1 MGGGEGRVGECH
13 GVNAL
18 FSPLAWKLTFS
29 IKSIAHRRGA
39 LFSRRPPICIRFPF
53 SLLVKKIQA
62 GYQSNSDPR
71 NFHVLHSH
79 CAFPCQS
86 NCGTAGCGQDTRAS
100 IIVHVG
106 VCVIR
111 LHIQWLK
118 SIPTLGTILVLVNCS
133 WITMIQA
140 SECEL
145 KTTDLPSCVSTL
157 TRSVL
162 WDWNTMKKSQL
173 GVFSV
178 GS

>member
-1 MGGGEGRVGECH
+1 MLRYIRGKAETANRSPVQACSEAVATWFQSVGWEGRVGGGEGRVGECH

-53 SLLVKKIQA
+53 SLLLKKIQA

-106 VCVIR
+106 VCVM
-111 LHIQWLK
+111 WLDCTY
-118 SIPTLGTILVLVNCS
+118 S
-133 WITMIQA
+133 
-140 SECEL
+140 
-145 KTTDLPSCVSTL
+145 D
-157 TRSVL
+157 
-162 WDWNTMKKSQL
+162 
-173 GVFSV
+173 
-178 GS
+178 